1 MGFRRSLGKPW
12 QRVDPNKT
20 QEASWSAS
28 GASMLPLHARRERT
42 TGMNAMDLEELM
54 NRLPTSTRDRDRD
67 SATSSHTSWLTRLLS
82 CSAFIAIGVV
92 LSVLVAWACALW
104 SHIPEQIDSLSYVRS
119 RHHPEILEAQRQLW
133 VQDRPV
139 HFPNQPEVIT
149 PYELGFGI
157 RKTEL
162 TAYRGILTVEEL
174 ETIPDNEF
182 ELRSYEQRIIT
193 AGWPLPSM
201 QMSIWDEIIQKDEWT
216 TEANFITGGFAI
228 GGSLD
233 ELHMLPL
240 RPVAWGMLVSAIF
253 WGGLAFLGFRRIMC
267 LRRTIDGTCLAQEQS
282 DV

>member
-1 MGFRRSLGKPW
+1 
-12 QRVDPNKT
+12 
-20 QEASWSAS
+20 
-28 GASMLPLHARRERT
+28 
-42 TGMNAMDLEELM
+42 M

-119 RHHPEILEAQRQLW
+119 ETPPQVFEMLMQPW
-133 VQDRPV
+133 TKDRPAD
-139 HFPNQPEVIT
+139 FPDQPDIIT
-149 PYELGFGI
+149 PYQSGFGV

-162 TAYRGILTVEEL
+162 NAWNYLKLEEL
-174 ETIPDNEF
+174 DDILANELEF
-182 ELRSYEQRIIT
+182 RSYEQSIIT

-201 QMSIWDEIIQKDEWT
+201 QMSIWDEVIETEDMT
-216 TEANFITGGFAI
+216 TETNFIIGGFAI

-240 RPVAWGMLVSAIF
+240 RPVARGMLVSAIF